1 MSLRRRLAYQA
12 RQTVETL
19 FHAGLYAAA
28 RRVAGGAPD
37 TGPLARPRPGVGSL
51 RRALMGAFQQD
62 MEAIDLGL
70 YPAPRPSLSAA
81 ARTVSM
87 APAYLREAREIL
99 ARRGRKGATEA
110 REEPGS
116 EGFPVYYRQNFHWQ
130 SGGWLTDESARLYG
144 LQVQTLFTGAADA
157 MRRSALALLAQ
168 ALKGKDSRTARVA
181 DVACGDGGFLADVA
195 RAFPAMGDLI
205 GLDMSP
211 AYVRAAQGRLLDR
224 PRLRLIVGDA
234 GALPFPDASLDAL
247 TSIYLFH
254 ELPPKVRTQVA
265 SEIARVLK
273 PGGTFVFA
281 DSLQYGDEPALD
293 RLLEAFPK
301 LAHEPYFESYQT
313 TDLTA
318 LFGNAGL
325 DLGETQVRYLTKA
338 MAFSKPATS

>member
-1 MSLRRRLAYQA
+1 MSLRRRLAYRA

-19 FHAGLYAAA
+19 FHAGLYVAA

-37 TGPLARPRPGVGSL
+37 TGPLERPPPGGGAL
-51 RRALMGAFQQD
+51 RRALMGAFEQD
-62 MEAIDLGL
+62 RAAIDQGL
-70 YPAPRPSLSAA
+70 YPPPRASLSAA

-99 ARRGRKGATEA
+99 ARRDRNGATEA
-110 REEPGS
+110 RAEQGS
-116 EGFPVYYRQNFHWQ
+116 EAYPVYFRQNFHWQ

-157 MRRSALALLAQ
+157 MRRAALGLLATT
-168 ALKGKDSRTARVA
+168 LKGKDSRLARVA
-181 DVACGDGGFLADVA
+181 DIACGDGGFLVDVA
-195 RAFPAMGDLI
+195 RAYPAMGDLI

-224 PRLRLIVGDA
+224 PRVRLIVGDA

-301 LAHEPYFESYQT
+301 LAHEPYYESYQT
-313 TDLTA
+313 TDLKA
-318 LFGNAGL
+318 LFDGAGL
-325 DLGETQVRYLTKA
+325 TAGNMRVAYLTKA
-338 MAFSKPATS
+338 MTFVKVE